1 MFRRFTPAAIGLLAV
16 APLLGHAQDSP
27 LVIRAGHLVDVQR
40 GTLEGPTLIVIRGKR
55 IVQVRPEGTVPAG
68 ARVID
73 LSKLT
78 VMPGLIDAH
87 VHLTIGTPDSTAL
100 ATLRAGFT
108 TVQDLGALNHANL
121 DLRNAIE
128 SGKTIGPRIHSAG
141 SWIGVKGGICDF
153 DGRGVRGENEFAART
168 REDIANGADLIKVC
182 VTGWPAD
189 GYRFPD
195 SVEITEA
202 ELAAVIREAKTVNKK
217 VIAHAIGR
225 RGAFMAVSAGV
236 QALAHSAFLDS
247 TTIAMMKTRG
257 VYLIP
262 TLLSFQ
268 GDSPALLALQ
278 KEMRMI
284 LASDIPI
291 AMGTD
296 AGVTPH
302 GGNAVELQ
310 MMVEA
315 GMSPLSAIRSATSN
329 AAALLGMSES
339 IGSISS
345 GTMADLIAVEG
356 NPLEDVRTLQHV
368 HFVMKAG
375 RTYLTP

>member
-1 MFRRFTPAAIGLLAV
+1 MLGRFTPAAIGLLAV
-16 APLLGHAQDSP
+16 APLQGQAQDSL

-40 GTLEGPTLIVIRGKR
+40 GTLEGPTLILIKGER
-55 IVQVRPEGTVPAG
+55 IVQVSPGGTVPAG
-68 ARVID
+68 ARAID

-78 VMPGLIDAH
+78 IMPGLIDAH

-128 SGKTIGPRIHSAG
+128 SGKMIGPRIHSAG

-153 DGRGVRGENEFAART
+153 DGRGVRGENEFAVRT

-202 ELAAVIREAKTVNKK
+202 ELAAVVREAKAANKK

-236 QALAHSAFLDS
+236 EALAHSAFLDS

-284 LASDIPI
+284 LASGVPI

-310 MMVEA
+310 TMVAA
-315 GMSPLSAIRSATSN
+315 GMPPLSAIRSATSN
-329 AAALLGMSES
+329 AAALLGMAES
-339 IGSISS
+339 IGSISQ
-345 GTMADLIAVEG
+345 GTMADLIGVEG

-368 HFVMKAG
+368 LFVMKAG

>member
-153 DGRGVRGENEFAART
+153 DGRGVRGENELAART
-168 REDIANGADLIKVC
+168 REDIA
-182 VTGWPAD
+182 
-189 GYRFPD
+189 
-195 SVEITEA
+195 
-202 ELAAVIREAKTVNKK
+202 
-217 VIAHAIGR
+217 
-225 RGAFMAVSAGV
+225 
-236 QALAHSAFLDS
+236 
-247 TTIAMMKTRG
+247 
-257 VYLIP
+257 
-262 TLLSFQ
+262 
-268 GDSPALLALQ
+268 
-278 KEMRMI
+278 MR
-284 LASDIPI
+284 
-291 AMGTD
+291 
-296 AGVTPH
+296 
-302 GGNAVELQ
+302 
-310 MMVEA
+310 
-315 GMSPLSAIRSATSN
+315 
-329 AAALLGMSES
+329 
-339 IGSISS
+339 SS
-345 GTMADLIAVEG
+345 
-356 NPLEDVRTLQHV
+356 
-368 HFVMKAG
+368 
-375 RTYLTP
+375 